1 MEDEEEHVRNGF
13 HQLLPEQENLPLELD
28 SSKVYENERK
38 NKNTKLIS
46 RLARVEPNVQYTS
59 VVDAF
64 VLHHID
70 FILYRLY
77 KR

>member
-59 VVDAF
+59 VVDACPSS
-64 VLHHID
+64 
-70 FILYRLY
+70 YRFHPL
-77 KR
+77 